1 MIYWRYQVKFLFS
14 LLVII
19 FFGLCLEALLQG
31 VPNVYENKDQ
41 KIQSGFGYETLILGS
56 SHAYYGINPDYFDM
70 PTLNLANVSQSV
82 NYDEFL
88 LKRALDHLEDV
99 KTVILPISYFTL
111 YSNMDEGEESWRRS
125 SYVQY
130 FDYPGSTGWQLPS
143 PVSHSILLSSPKKLS
158 LLKKLVEF
166 HVLGNY
172 NTNWTPSGWGTSF
185 STEEPP
191 NLQDTGRTAAKRH
204 SLPVDPRQ
212 VTENIASIESI
223 LKACED
229 RAIDVI
235 LITLPA
241 STYYREHLETRRLD
255 FIKKTS
261 ISLTDRY
268 SNAIYINLLE
278 DQRFFT
284 PDYYDADHLNHGGAE
299 KLSVILSELI
309 EKH

>member
-1 MIYWRYQVKFLFS
+1 MATSVASFPQHFAFFSKKALF
-14 LLVII
+14 
-19 FFGLCLEALLQG
+19 AQ
-31 VPNVYENKDQ
+31 
-41 KIQSGFGYETLILGS
+41 
-56 SHAYYGINPDYFDM
+56 
-70 PTLNLANVSQSV
+70 
-82 NYDEFL
+82 
-88 LKRALDHLEDV
+88 
-99 KTVILPISYFTL
+99 
-111 YSNMDEGEESWRRS
+111 
-125 SYVQY
+125 
-130 FDYPGSTGWQLPS
+130 
-143 PVSHSILLSSPKKLS
+143 
-158 LLKKLVEF
+158 KLVEF